1 MSKKIKVA
9 IIGCGAIAN
18 SAHIPAYMKNE
29 KAEIKY
35 FCDIIPERA
44 DAAVEKYGCGK
55 AVYDYHEILDDPELD
70 SVSVCTHNDLH
81 SILSGHAFGTIR
93 ELAAEASRR
102 GLSLIGVTE
111 HAPGI
116 PGTVDPI
123 YFRNLCDAPRELYG
137 VEMLYGSEVNVLNG
151 GELSLDQRHL
161 NYLDYAIAGIHGLCY
176 EDAGAVK
183 NTDNVIRC
191 MENPKVKIISHPD
204 TDQYPMDYPALVEGA
219 KEFGVALELNNSSLR
234 KPKSRLNCV
243 ENYRKMIPLCMERGV
258 FVVVDTD
265 AHDPSAVGNF
275 DLARKLLETM
285 DINEE
290 LILNNDLQKL
300 KKFLLDG

>member
-1 MSKKIKVA
+1 MKPFVA
-9 IIGCGAIAN
+9 DV
-18 SAHIPAYMKNE
+18 HM
-29 KAEIKY
+29 
-35 FCDIIPERA
+35 
-44 DAAVEKYGCGK
+44 
-55 AVYDYHEILDDPELD
+55 
-70 SVSVCTHNDLH
+70 H

-234 KPKSRLNCV
+234 KPKSRPNCV

-275 DLARKLLETM
+275 DLARKLLETT
-285 DINEE
+285 E
-290 LILNNDLQKL
+290 LSIGTVAEQTGFASAAHFRRVFRETMGTGPLQYRKSHRT
-300 KKFLLDG
+300 